1 MQSTNNNKNKINL
14 IRDEV
19 SPDLS
24 ACQYTCKGILTLHM
38 GPASYIFML
47 KFTKT

>member
-1 MQSTNNNKNKINL
+1 MQSTNNNKNKVNL
-14 IRDEV
+14 KCDEV

-24 ACQYTCKGILTLHM
+24 ACQYTLKGTLTLYM
-38 GPASYIFML
+38 GPASYTFML